1 MALNLLLVDDHAIVR
16 QGIRQLLLDR
26 RVADEV
32 AEAESGAEALAAADK
47 GSFDVILLDISLP
60 DINGVE
66 VLKRLKRK
74 LPSTP
79 VLMFSMYREDQ
90 YAVRALKAGAAGYLS
105 KTVNAAQMI
114 AAIQQVAAGRKYV
127 SPALAEALAEYVL
140 VRERAAAAREAV
152 RPRIPDA
159 LHARLGQA
167 AHRHREHALAVGED
181 GERLPHAPARE
192 DEAVEQRRADL
203 LRDEQPPARDGAA
216 PPGRRLNPPPRP
228 AVSPAVPGYLRRP
241 DPKYFA
247 HSRRARAS
255 RAQAP
260 CFH

>member
-90 YAVRALKAGAAGYLS
+90 YAVRALKAGYLS

-114 AAIQQVAAGRKYV
+114 SAIQQVAAGRKYV
-127 SPALAEALAEYVL
+127 SPALAEALAEYVSF
-140 VRERAAAAREAV
+140 ENE
-152 RPRIPDA
+152 P
-159 LHARLGQA
+159 
-167 AHRHREHALAVGED
+167 
-181 GERLPHAPARE
+181 LPHEKLSDREYQTLCMLASGKRLTDIAVTLSLSVKTVSVYRTRLLEKMKLSNNAELTFYAMSNRLLEMAPP
-192 DEAVEQRRADL
+192 
-203 LRDEQPPARDGAA
+203 PPAGA
-216 PPGRRLNPPPRP
+216 
-228 AVSPAVPGYLRRP
+228 
-241 DPKYFA
+241 
-247 HSRRARAS
+247 
-255 RAQAP
+255 
-260 CFH
+260 